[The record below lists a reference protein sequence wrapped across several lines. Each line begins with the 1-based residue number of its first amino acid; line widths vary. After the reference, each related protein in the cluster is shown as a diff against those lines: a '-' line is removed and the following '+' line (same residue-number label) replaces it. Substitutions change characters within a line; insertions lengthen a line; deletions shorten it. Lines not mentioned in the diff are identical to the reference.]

1 MVQNP
6 YYNQPNYY
14 MPQYQNLQAQQ
25 RQEQFDQIY
34 SRPYSYNFV
43 RDINEAKNWPTAP
56 GNHLVFEDQNGMYF
70 YTKSL
75 GFGPNEKPIFV
86 TYKREDFVEQS
97 ESNTQTVEQNPLK
110 DQLEK
115 YQSSTK
121 LELDSLKSGIE
132 ELKELINQKPH
143 FNNNRKGGK
152 N

>member
-1 MVQNP
+1 MMVQNP

-75 GFGPNEKPIFV
+75 GFGPNEKPIFIV
-86 TYKREDFVEQS
+86 YKREDFVEQS

-132 ELKELINQKPH
+132 ELKELINQRPH
-143 FNNNRKGGK
+143 FNNKKGGK

>member
-132 ELKELINQKPH
+132 ELKELINQRPH
-143 FNNNRKGGK
+143 FNNKKGGK

>member
-97 ESNTQTVEQNPLK
+97 ESNSQTVEQNPLK

-143 FNNNRKGGK
+143 FSNNRKGGK